1 MANASDSKIA
11 ACLTRLDNLIQ
22 SVGRLQKAHNS
33 RGCDPS
39 NERSFREIRLAKAAI
54 ESDYEVLKTKLNEMR
69 VSLGDDEQR
78 AKSKRRQ
85 MLMEKVF
92 PR

>member
-1 MANASDSKIA
+1 MK
-11 ACLTRLDNLIQ
+11 
-22 SVGRLQKAHNS
+22 SVGRLQKAHIS
-33 RGCDPS
+33 RGADIT
-39 NERSFREIRLAKAAI
+39 NERSFHEIRLAKASI
-54 ESDYEVLKTKLNEMR
+54 EADYHAMKAKLHEIR
-69 VSLGDDEQR
+69 TSVDDEEQR